1 MQLEGMPAFRC
12 SRLCSAP
19 GTSPMESTRDTGAG
33 AAGTGLPTERAL
45 TGRADVV
52 LRPGVGQESVAEAGL
67 LGPALAL
74 ACMRLQ

>member
-1 MQLEGMPAFRC
+1 
-12 SRLCSAP
+12 
-19 GTSPMESTRDTGAG
+19 MESARGTGAA
-33 AAGTGLPTERAL
+33 AAGAGFPTERAL
-45 TGRADVV
+45 TGRADVA